1 MANTAKNL
9 ELLIAPP
16 KLEIIIGKDK
26 GKSFEVIHEQLSIGR
41 GDENDIVIPSEAISR
56 KHAVLEKI
64 SDEEYKIKDLGSKN
78 GVQVNGKSEK
88 ECLLK
93 TGDIIQV
100 GNVVFKFS
108 LAPIE
113 NKNIRLEPSE
123 EKNSSKPQS
132 ASLLSKFKNLE
143 PQKRKRILIY
153 GSVGLGLLIL
163 LLLSGEETKKEE
175 PKNSRFEFSE
185 VNSNGQNAIATG
197 NANTQSLGDTT
208 PNKIKAL
215 EDPLLKNAEQ
225 DLEKLDWS
233 NSPLK
238 GAEFYFRKGQREY
251 LNKNYHR
258 AIEYFQTALSI
269 YRAHTLAQTYLR
281 YAIYEVENE
290 AKKHF
295 EVGVKYFESLQY
307 SRAIYHFNEVINLM
321 IHRASDPIVSQAE
334 KYIDLSRKKLEV
346 KEIFP

>member
-1 MANTAKNL
+1 
-9 ELLIAPP
+9 
-16 KLEIIIGKDK
+16 
-26 GKSFEVIHEQLSIGR
+26 
-41 GDENDIVIPSEAISR
+41 
-56 KHAVLEKI
+56 VLEKI
-64 SDEEYKIKDLGSKN
+64 SDEQYRIKDLGSKN
-78 GVQVNGKSEK
+78 GVQINGKSER

-108 LAPIE
+108 LAPAE
-113 NKNIRLEPSE
+113 KKNLRLKSQEKAPS
-123 EKNSSKPQS
+123 SSKAS
-132 ASLLSKFKNLE
+132 ASLLAKFKNLE

-153 GSVGLGLLIL
+153 GAVAIGLLGLLML
-163 LLLSGEETKKEE
+163 TGEE
-175 PKNSRFEFSE
+175 PKKEVEKKSNFQFSE
-185 VNSNGQNAIATG
+185 VNSNGQNALATAG
-197 NANTQSLGDTT
+197 NNSSNSSDTT
-208 PNKIKAL
+208 PNKTKAL

-269 YRAHTLAQTYLR
+269 YRGHTLAQTYLR

-290 AKKHF
+290 AKKNF

-307 SRAIYHFNEVINLM
+307 TRAIYHFNEVVNLM
-321 IHRASDPIVSQAE
+321 IHRASDPIVTQAE